1 MNFPGHIAGRRTPP
15 VSRKPRKVELRSIIK
30 EYHTAVGVRR
40 VLDDISFDIAAGEK
54 IAVLGKNGAGK
65 STLVKIIGGVEAP
78 TS

>member
-1 MNFPGHIAGRRTPP
+1 MHEI
-15 VSRKPRKVELRSIIK
+15 VK

-40 VLDDISFDIAAGEK
+40 VLDGISFDVAAGEK

-78 TS
+78 TSGTSPAICSCPGRSPSPAASRRR